1 MKRLTMLS
9 SALLLACGAGHALA
23 QADKGYPQR
32 PVRIVVPWAA
42 GGNADV
48 LTRVMARRLSD
59 VWGQQVVVD
68 NRGGANGMIGSELV
82 VRSKPDGYTL
92 LVDGVQ
98 THAINP
104 YVFSKMTY
112 DTQRDLVPITLLGG
126 VLHILVTHPS
136 LPVGNTKD
144 LIRLAKA
151 RPREIAYASFGP
163 GTLSHLAGELFQQ
176 ITGTAMLHVPYK
188 GGGPALVAL
197 LAGEVS
203 LYYPG
208 ISIALPHVRTG
219 RLKALGIASRRRSD
233 DLPGLPTLAEQLKA
247 PQFDITT
254 TFAIMVPA
262 GTPRAVVDQLHVT
275 ITQALDSLEVRK
287 QFASIGA
294 TSMPPLSP
302 DETLSLLRSES
313 ERWGKVIRAA
323 KIRSN

>member
-1 MKRLTMLS
+1 MKRLAMLG
-9 SALLLACGAGHALA
+9 SALLLACGTGHALA
-23 QADKGYPQR
+23 QADKGYPQK

-48 LTRVMARRLSD
+48 LTRIMAQKLSD
-59 VWGQQVVVD
+59 LWGQQVVVD

-104 YVFSKMTY
+104 YVFPKMAY
-112 DTQRDLVPITLLGG
+112 DTQRDLVPVTLLGG
-126 VLHILVTHPS
+126 VLHILVAHTS
-136 LPVGNTKD
+136 LPVSGAKD
-144 LIRLAKA
+144 LVRLAKA
-151 RPREIAYASFGP
+151 RPREIAYASFGT

-176 ITGTAMLHVPYK
+176 ITETSMLHIPYK

-203 LYYPG
+203 LYFPG
-208 ISIALPHVRTG
+208 IAIALPHIKSG
-219 RLKALGIASRRRSD
+219 RLKALGIASGVRSD
-233 DLPGLPTLAEQLKA
+233 DLPDLPTLAEQLKA

-254 TFAIMVPA
+254 SFMIMVPA
-262 GTPRAVVDQLHVT
+262 GTPRAIVDRLHAA
-275 ITQALDSLEVRK
+275 ITQVLASSEMRR

-294 TSMPPLSP
+294 TSLPALSP
-302 DETLSLLRSES
+302 DETLALLRSES
-313 ERWGKVIRAA
+313 ERWGRVVRAA
-323 KIRSN
+323 NIRSS